1 MRRANGWCDTLIM
14 SRFYAGHIVIVTLIG
29 FIQTTSHIT
38 HHTQHTTCHTTHH
51 TSHTTVHHHSLLLF
65 PGLDHV
71 RPTHCWWLVDT
82 TTTQQHD
89 AGNHPLNL
97 QISDSNLWRIIN
109 PEWLFLS
116 LIILIVTYYVIGI
129 IGRPRPW
136 TLAIYI
142 YKSTVCPSVI
152 FNYQQYTVWLGM
164 TVPYCISFSLPV
176 YWKFMNI
183 AYGSYKWTMLSGRN
197 SVPNNT

>member
-1 MRRANGWCDTLIM
+1 MLRRASGWCDTLIM
-14 SRFYAGHIVIVTLIG
+14 SRFYAGHIVIVMLIG

-38 HHTQHTTCHTTHH
+38 HNTSHITH
-51 TSHTTVHHHSLLLF
+51 HTTVHHHTLLLF

-71 RPTHCWWLVDT
+71 RPTHCCWLVDT

-142 YKSTVCPSVI
+142 YNFIVCPSVI
-152 FNYQQYTVWLGM
+152 FNYSTIY
-164 TVPYCISFSLPV
+164 SLAW
-176 YWKFMNI
+176 YDC
-183 AYGSYKWTMLSGRN
+183 ALLH
-197 SVPNNT
+197 

>member
-1 MRRANGWCDTLIM
+1 MSHTDHVTFLCRAHCYCHAHWLHPD
-14 SRFYAGHIVIVTLIG
+14 HITHH
-29 FIQTTSHIT
+29 TSHVT

-51 TSHTTVHHHSLLLF
+51 TQQFIITHYFFSLWI
-65 PGLDHV
+65 
-71 RPTHCWWLVDT
+71 RPCPPHPLLVDT

-142 YKSTVCPSVI
+142 YNFIVCPSVI
-152 FNYQQYTVWLGM
+152 FNYQQCTVWLGM
-164 TVPYCISFSLPV
+164 IVPYCISFSLPV
-176 YWKFMNI
+176 YWKLI
-183 AYGSYKWTMLSGRN
+183 
-197 SVPNNT
+197 NTWIL

>member
-1 MRRANGWCDTLIM
+1 MMRRASGWCHTLIM

-29 FIQTTSHIT
+29 FIQTTSHNT
-38 HHTQHTTCHTTHH
+38 H
-51 TSHTTVHHHSLLLF
+51 HTTVHHHSLLLSP
-65 PGLDHV
+65 PGPLSLYWTMSA
-71 RPTHCWWLVDT
+71 PP

-142 YKSTVCPSVI
+142 HNSTVCPSVVCYI
-152 FNYQQYTVWLGM
+152 QLPTIY
-164 TVPYCISFSLPV
+164 SLAW
-176 YWKFMNI
+176 YDC
-183 AYGSYKWTMLSGRN
+183 ASLH
-197 SVPNNT
+197 

>member
-1 MRRANGWCDTLIM
+1 MMRGASGWCHTLIM
-14 SRFYAGHIVIVTLIG
+14 SRFYAGHIVIVMLIG

-38 HHTQHTTCHTTHH
+38 HNTSHITSHTT
-51 TSHTTVHHHSLLLF
+51 HTTVHHHSLLLSL
-65 PGLDHV
+65 PGPLSLYWTMSA
-71 RPTHCWWLVDT
+71 PP

-97 QISDSNLWRIIN
+97 QIWDSNLWRIIN

-142 YKSTVCPSVI
+142 YNSAVCPSVI

-164 TVPYCISFSLPV
+164 TVPYCISFFWLRKQP
-176 YWKFMNI
+176 
-183 AYGSYKWTMLSGRN
+183 YKS
-197 SVPNNT
+197 

>member
-1 MRRANGWCDTLIM
+1 MPGTLLL
-14 SRFYAGHIVIVTLIG
+14 SRSLA
-29 FIQTTSHIT
+29 SSRP
-38 HHTQHTTCHTTHH
+38 HH
-51 TSHTTVHHHSLLLF
+51 TSHTTVHHHSLLLSL
-65 PGLDHV
+65 PGPLSLYWTMSA
-71 RPTHCWWLVDT
+71 PP

-142 YKSTVCPSVI
+142 YNSTVCPSVI

-164 TVPYCISFSLPV
+164 TVPYCISFSLPL
-176 YWKFMNI
+176 YWKFINM
-183 AYGSYKWTMLSGRN
+183 AYGSYKWTMLSGHN
-197 SVPNNT
+197 SVPNIS